1 MSQTN
6 RLSAQLLAL
15 GAALMLLAGCSSTSN
30 PPTSASSGTAAT
42 TSSASATVTSTATG
56 TATSSPKTSATTTQ
70 TSSSKPSGTTSG
82 PTTSSTATAVDAAV
96 CTAASSL
103 GRALTSLKDSLRNG
117 ATVDQVRAARDQ
129 VLNSYNDLAAAIGN
143 VAKARLEAVKSAA
156 DRFAAAVN
164 DIPDDATLNQALD
177 SLSQEAK
184 DVQAALADLLTEI
197 RC

>member
-1 MSQTN
+1 M
-6 RLSAQLLAL
+6 
-15 GAALMLLAGCSSTSN
+15 
-30 PPTSASSGTAAT
+30 
-42 TSSASATVTSTATG
+42 
-56 TATSSPKTSATTTQ
+56 
-70 TSSSKPSGTTSG
+70 
-82 PTTSSTATAVDAAV
+82 
-96 CTAASSL
+96 
-103 GRALTSLKDSLRNG
+103 
-117 ATVDQVRAARDQ
+117 DQVRAARDQ